1 MRWPSHCNPPC
12 AASCRGPTR
21 PCGTRY
27 SRGARQ
33 AMRAGRSCCWSRCSR
48 WRCASPSPACTP
60 APPSPSPTPL
70 ATSPHSTVSRLPVPA
85 PLRSCRPALSATLSA
100 AGAGAGYGQAGSH
113 QVLLAPTL
121 HPDVRDP
128 RGAGAGAAGAGDVG
142 ENRLLAWLGRGA
154 TELLQD
160 LFLAPHG
167 PALRARLAHGD
178 CALGGAPGADAPA
191 WRQALAALT
200 ALAAACSWAVAAP
213 GSPSGSRSPGMR
225 SGGVREEEEEGGWRE
240 AAAAAAAAG
249 WRRTARASI
258 RSACSRVTC
267 ARCAPRPAASTTLSS
282 RPRPASLPRLV

>member
-1 MRWPSHCNPPC
+1 
-12 AASCRGPTR
+12 
-21 PCGTRY
+21 
-27 SRGARQ
+27 
-33 AMRAGRSCCWSRCSR
+33 
-48 WRCASPSPACTP
+48 
-60 APPSPSPTPL
+60 
-70 ATSPHSTVSRLPVPA
+70 
-85 PLRSCRPALSATLSA
+85 
-100 AGAGAGYGQAGSH
+100 
-113 QVLLAPTL
+113 VLLAPTL

-240 AAAAAAAAG
+240 AAAAAAAA
-249 WRRTARASI
+249 WVAAYRTRFHPLRLLAGDLRSLRAAAGGLDHALLAPSARLLAAPGLSTVSGSGSLTI
-258 RSACSRVTC
+258 EALAPCPRGTPAPAAPRQRSGVHQKCLRPRAAAQRSA
-267 ARCAPRPAASTTLSS
+267 
-282 RPRPASLPRLV
+282 